1 MTTTAAIK
9 QMVEDSTII
18 VKGKN
23 SKELVAENLMAS
35 IERSNNKNKI
45 IQYIKSKMDK
55 PIPIYD
61 FLISDIC
68 DRSIIIH
75 ITRLLTQK

>member
-1 MTTTAAIK
+1 MTTAAAIK
-9 QMVEDSTII
+9 QRVEDSTII
-18 VKGKN
+18 VKEN

-35 IERSNNKNKI
+35 IERSNNKHKI

-55 PIPIYD
+55 SITVYD

-68 DRSIIIH
+68 DRSIIIN
-75 ITRLLTQK
+75 ITKLLTQK